1 MRTTQNKKRPQAPI
15 VSRLGA
21 SLLAS
26 LLTGSLLLSA
36 VTAAQPSDAGAVT
49 ARENPAGSASSPG
62 ASFGTEP
69 AAATTASASNP
80 SADDLSGRSVEW
92 LSEEASRSYQ
102 QGDYARAITLYR
114 AVLQQGVVN
123 GHLHYNLGNAYQ
135 REGLVGPAIQ
145 QYRIAE
151 LLLPRDGDVEANL
164 RFSRNQRKDKSELP
178 PPDALHRLFFWSDA
192 LSPRELVLATL
203 LLNGLFWTLMGVG
216 RFRTGFSVR
225 PLTSLAA
232 VATVLCGA
240 SAGLKHYE
248 LAESP
253 DAVVLEHE
261 ISARSGTDVR
271 SVVLFVLREGM
282 EVKTRS
288 VGPDWVQVDAGEG
301 KRGWVERR
309 FVGLVRGGEGS

>member
-1 MRTTQNKKRPQAPI
+1 MI
-15 VSRLGA
+15 GRLMV
-21 SLLAS
+21 
-26 LLTGSLLLSA
+26 GSLLVGSLG
-36 VTAAQPSDAGAVT
+36 VGACLQSSVAEAEPAT
-49 ARENPAGSASSPG
+49 SGMAITQENPAASATSTGGVS
-62 ASFGTEP
+62 GTETS
-69 AAATTASASNP
+69 AAATASASN
-80 SADDLSGRSVEW
+80 ARAEDLSGRSVEW
-92 LSEEASRSYQ
+92 LLEEASRSYQ
-102 QGDYARAITLYR
+102 QGDYGRAISLYR

-135 REGLVGPAIQ
+135 REGQLGPAIQ

-151 LLLPRDGDVEANL
+151 LLMPRDGDVEANL
-164 RFSRNQRKDKSELP
+164 RFARNQRKDKGELP
-178 PPDALHRLFFWSDA
+178 SPDALHRLLFWSDA

-203 LLNGLFWTLMGVG
+203 LLNALFWTLMGVG
-216 RFRTGFSVR
+216 RFRTGISVR

-240 SAGLKHYE
+240 SAGLMHYE

-288 VGPDWVQVDAGEG
+288 VGADWVQVDAGEG
-301 KRGWVERR
+301 RRGWVERR
-309 FVGLVRGGEGS
+309 FVGLIRGGEGL